1 MLTAGTD
8 DRIFPIDGVH
18 DLVQR
23 ATAAYTRVQAPD
35 RFRALIFP
43 GGHAFPDDVKA
54 EAYAFLD
61 GWLRPYLQ
69 K

>member
-1 MLTAGTD
+1 MLTAGTED
-8 DRIFPIDGVH
+8 LIFPIDGV
-18 DLVQR
+18 R
-23 ATAAYTRVQAPD
+23 ALAERAAAAYAQEQAPD

-61 GWLRPYLQ
+61 RWLR
-69 K
+69 